1 MTGIRLAVALATA
14 SLVPAAA
21 AAPTRVAQPEPY
33 LQLVGTIPITGQ
45 ATVFQGDQLTAY
57 GSGFCGRPA
66 CSAVTIRIDD
76 RIAERDVR
84 ATANGTFRVAVR
96 VSEPPGRYTVR
107 ATQQD
112 EDGATLSDFAT
123 LVVAIGD
130 AEEEGGPEVT
140 LRVLSAANAVF
151 LATVRPTRSYRG
163 KVAYFQR
170 RTAGRWRVAKRI
182 RLGPRSS
189 RRFRADLPSGKSWV
203 RMLVPKVGPRTRT
216 GVSRAVLVRR

>member
-1 MTGIRLAVALATA
+1 MIGIRLAIALATA

-45 ATVFQGDQLTAY
+45 ATVFRGDQLTAY
-57 GSGFCGRPA
+57 GSGFCGRPG

-76 RIAERDVR
+76 RIAERDLR

-107 ATQQD
+107 ATQQA

-130 AEEEGGPEVT
+130 SEEAGPEVT

-170 RTAGRWRVAKRI
+170 RTAGRWRLAKRI
-182 RLGPRSS
+182 RLGSRSS

-216 GVSRAVLVRR
+216 GVSRTVLVRR

>member
-1 MTGIRLAVALATA
+1 MIGIRLAIALATA

-45 ATVFQGDQLTAY
+45 ATVFRGDQLTAY
-57 GSGFCGRPA
+57 GSGFCGQPG

-112 EDGATLSDFAT
+112 EDGATLSDFAP

-130 AEEEGGPEVT
+130 AEEAGPEIT

-151 LATVRPTRSYRG
+151 LATVRPTRSYKG

-203 RMLVPKVGPRTRT
+203 RMLVPKLGPRTRI